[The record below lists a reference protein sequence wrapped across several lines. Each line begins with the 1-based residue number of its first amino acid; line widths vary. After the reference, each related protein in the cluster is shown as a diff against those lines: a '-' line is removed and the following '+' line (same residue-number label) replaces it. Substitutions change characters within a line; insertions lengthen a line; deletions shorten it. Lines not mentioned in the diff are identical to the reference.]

1 MAEPEEEELLHEEY
15 ASKLPPWACVA
26 AVFAGDECPGVTWI
40 WLLLLLFNALRSCRG
55 EE

>member
-15 ASKLPPWACVA
+15 ASKLPPCVV

-40 WLLLLLFNALRSCRG
+40 WLLLLLFNALRSWRG